1 MPKYKVVFHIDE
13 NKKWKLLLANVSN
26 LLDAL
31 EGKSYDVEVVANSE
45 AVKYYDT
52 SQDLDTDINTM
63 KELKE
68 KGVDFVACNNALRG
82 NKIEKDHIID
92 YIRIVP
98 AGVLELV
105 EKQSEGYA
113 YIRP

>member
-1 MPKYKVVFHIDE
+1 MAKYKAVFHIDE

-26 LLDAL
+26 LLDAIDG
-31 EGKSYDVEVVANSE
+31 ESYDVEVVANSE

-52 SQDLDTDINTM
+52 GQNLDTDVNTM
-63 KELKE
+63 KELME
-68 KGVDFVACNNALRG
+68 KGVMFVACNNALRT
-82 NKIEKDHIID
+82 NKIEKGQILD
-92 YIRIVP
+92 YVKVVP

-113 YIRP
+113 YIKP